1 MKNKPFFTL
10 LLCPVLAAYT
20 QAYTPEYDS
29 NGELTLLVGNLS
41 RSGDISIVDIGVFAS
56 AWLEQD
62 CGLPNPCNDINIFTH
77 YGEGRSI

>member
-10 LLCPVLAAYT
+10 LLCPVLAAST
-20 QAYTPEYDS
+20 QAYTPEYDSNTPEYDSNTPEYDSNTPEYDS

-56 AWLEQD
+56 AWL
-62 CGLPNPCNDINIFTH
+62 
-77 YGEGRSI
+77 